1 MEITVRDIILA
12 LQSLIKDRD
21 FTVYQLQVAQRQGKR
36 GYAQKH
42 AIHLRY
48 VKSRIKDLSD
58 KLEKKLKGTIT
69 TVKYSYHNGCGGVVT
84 VEQEFTNLS
93 EQEIRDIM
101 EVQAII
107 YKMDITILEIKEI
120 PTQVRII

>member
-1 MEITVRDIILA
+1 MTVRDIVQT

-21 FTVYQLQVAQRQGKR
+21 FTIYQLQIAQRQGKR

>member
-1 MEITVRDIILA
+1 MTVRDIIQA

-21 FTVYQLQVAQRQGKR
+21 FTIYQLQVAQRQGKK
-36 GYAQKH
+36 GYTQKH

-69 TVKYSYHNGCGGVVT
+69 TVKYSYHNGCGEVVT

>member
-1 MEITVRDIILA
+1 MTVRDIVQS
-12 LQSLIKDRD
+12 LQQLIKDRD
-21 FTVYQLQVAQRQGKR
+21 FTIYQLQVAQRQGKR

-42 AIHLRY
+42 AIHLSY
-48 VKSRIKDLSD
+48 VKNRIKDLSD

-69 TVKYSYHNGCGGVVT
+69 TVKYCYHNGCGGLVT
-84 VEQEFTNLS
+84 VEQEFVNLS

-101 EVQAII
+101 DVQAIV
-107 YKMDITILEIKEI
+107 YKTDITILEIKEI

>member
-1 MEITVRDIILA
+1 MTVRDIIQT
-12 LQSLIKDRD
+12 LQQLIKDRD
-21 FTVYQLQVAQRQGKR
+21 FTIYQLQVAQRQDKR

-42 AIHLRY
+42 AIHLKY
-48 VKSRIKDLSD
+48 VKNRIKDLSD
-58 KLEKKLKGTIT
+58 KLEKKLKGTIS
-69 TVKYSYHNGCGGVVT
+69 TVKYCYHNGCGGLVT
-84 VEQEFTNLS
+84 VEQEFVNLS

-107 YKMDITILEIKEI
+107 HKMDITILEIKEI

>member
-1 MEITVRDIILA
+1 MTVRDIIQT
-12 LQSLIKDRD
+12 LQQLIKDRD
-21 FTVYQLQVAQRQGKR
+21 FTIYQLQVAQRQGKR

-42 AIHLRY
+42 VIHLKY
-48 VKSRIKDLSD
+48 VKNRIKDLSD
-58 KLEKKLKGTIT
+58 KLEKKLKGTIS
-69 TVKYSYHNGCGGVVT
+69 TVKYCYHNGCGGLVT
-84 VEQEFTNLS
+84 VEQEFVNLS

-107 YKMDITILEIKEI
+107 HKMDITILEIKEI

>member
-1 MEITVRDIILA
+1 MTVRDIIQV

-21 FTVYQLQVAQRQGKR
+21 FTIYQLQVAQRQGKR

-69 TVKYSYHNGCGGVVT
+69 TVKYCYHNGCSGLVT
-84 VEQEFTNLS
+84 VEQEFVNLS

-101 EVQAII
+101 DVQAIV
-107 YKMDITILEIKEI
+107 YKTDITILEIKEI

>member
-1 MEITVRDIILA
+1 MTVRDIVQS
-12 LQSLIKDRD
+12 LQQLIKDRD
-21 FTVYQLQVAQRQGKR
+21 FTIYQLQVAQRQGKR

-42 AIHLRY
+42 TIHLGY
-48 VKSRIKDLSD
+48 VKNRIKDLSD

-69 TVKYSYHNGCGGVVT
+69 TVKYCYHNGCGGLVT
-84 VEQEFTNLS
+84 VEQEFVNLS

-101 EVQAII
+101 DVQAIV
-107 YKMDITILEIKEI
+107 YKTDITILEIKEI

>member
-1 MEITVRDIILA
+1 MTVRDIIQT
-12 LQSLIKDRD
+12 LQQLIKDRD
-21 FTVYQLQVAQRQGKR
+21 FTIYQLQVAQRQGKR

-42 AIHLRY
+42 AIHLKH
-48 VKSRIKDLSD
+48 VKNRIKDLSD
-58 KLEKKLKGTIT
+58 KLEKKLKGTIS
-69 TVKYSYHNGCGGVVT
+69 TVKYCYHNGCGGLVT
-84 VEQEFTNLS
+84 VEQEFVNLS

-107 YKMDITILEIKEI
+107 HKMDITILEIKEI

>member
-1 MEITVRDIILA
+1 MTVRDIVQS
-12 LQSLIKDRD
+12 LQQLIKDRD
-21 FTVYQLQVAQRQGKR
+21 FTIYQLQVAQRQGKR

-48 VKSRIKDLSD
+48 VKNRIKDLSD

-69 TVKYSYHNGCGGVVT
+69 TVKYSYHNGCGGVIT
-84 VEQEFTNLS
+84 VEQEFVNLS

-101 EVQAII
+101 DVQAIV
-107 YKMDITILEIKEI
+107 YKTDITILEIKEI